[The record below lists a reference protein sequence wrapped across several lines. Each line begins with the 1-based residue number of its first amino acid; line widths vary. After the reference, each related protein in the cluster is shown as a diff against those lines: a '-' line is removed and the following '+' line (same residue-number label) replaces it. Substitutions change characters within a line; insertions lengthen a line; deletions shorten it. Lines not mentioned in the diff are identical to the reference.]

1 MQKNKVGT
9 KVMWILKSLLAS
21 YIVTGIL
28 LLGLTFLVYR
38 FEWDEQIVIGILV
51 SVYVIS
57 TFTGGLI
64 LGKLM
69 KNKKYLWGLFVG
81 GVYFLLLTLISYGV
95 YRDFS
100 TNGLNVMT
108 TLLLCVGG
116 GMLGGMVASKI
127 LYRIKKVAHNE
138 RG

>member
-116 GMLGGMVASKI
+116 GMLGGMVA
-127 LYRIKKVAHNE
+127 
-138 RG
+138 